1 MSPFRGCLSGSSELG
16 WGSVEL
22 LRTSDGRV
30 FFLIARF
37 VLASASTWSFRY
49 SMFGFFSGSPSGSR
63 AGWEGGGGGGPP
75 PPPLLSSRF
84 CDVVLQTLPCS
95 LVGGLHCTSPINA
108 RKIAMG
114 ECYTLWGRSGL
125 PGLLGRR
132 IVGGACHSYC
142 HRL

>member
-37 VLASASTWSFRY
+37 VLASASTWRFGY
-49 SMFGFFSGSPSGSR
+49 SMFGFSVALLPG
-63 AGWEGGGGGGPP
+63 AGGVP
-75 PPPLLSSRF
+75 F
-84 CDVVLQTLPCS
+84 AFVTVCDVVLRPLPYS
-95 LVGGLHCTSPINA
+95 SVDGLHCTGPTNA
-108 RKIAMG
+108 RQIAMG
-114 ECYTLWGRSGL
+114 ECYILWGRSGL
-125 PGLLGRR
+125 PGPLGRR
-132 IVGGACHSYC
+132 IVGGACRSYC